1 MQLHINRFIDYL
13 VIAFFAFIGGTARYW
28 LGVWIPAVSGF
39 PLGTLLVNLLGC
51 FIFSW
56 LVKHILSDIDVSARL
71 VLGVGVGF
79 CGALTTFSS
88 FALDT
93 MKLVQSDQIGLAFIY
108 LLLSFFGGLAM
119 TVLGE
124 MIYHRKVT
132 D

>member
-1 MQLHINRFIDYL
+1 MLDYL

-51 FIFSW
+51 FIFRW
-56 LVKHILSDIDVSARL
+56 LVKHILSYIDVSARL

>member
-1 MQLHINRFIDYL
+1 MEINNMLDYL

-124 MIYHRKVT
+124 MIYHRKVA

>member
-1 MQLHINRFIDYL
+1 MLDYL

-51 FIFSW
+51 FIFSL

>member
-1 MQLHINRFIDYL
+1 MLDYL
-13 VIAFFAFIGGTARYW
+13 VIAFFAFIGGTVRYW

-39 PLGTLLVNLLGC
+39 PLETLLVNLLGC

-56 LVKHILSDIDVSARL
+56 LVKHILSDIDVSARV

-124 MIYHRKVT
+124 IIYHRKVT

>member
-1 MQLHINRFIDYL
+1 MLDYL

-88 FALDT
+88 FALDI

>member
-1 MQLHINRFIDYL
+1 MLDYL

-39 PLGTLLVNLLGC
+39 PLETLLVNLLGC

-124 MIYHRKVT
+124 IIYHRKVT

>member
-1 MQLHINRFIDYL
+1 MLDYL
-13 VIAFFAFIGGTARYW
+13 VIAFFAFIGGTTRYW

>member
-1 MQLHINRFIDYL
+1 MLDYL
-13 VIAFFAFIGGTARYW
+13 VIAFFGFIGGTARYW